1 MSNDFATQPA
11 YTLQEMRDIAAS
23 ASNPVVIVRA
33 LYQAERNL
41 VYAHSLGSG
50 YDTTIWKAAI
60 VALADQYATV
70 MLRQRGEH
78 AVDATNAFCI
88 LNNAVAGR
96 PLGAD
101 GATEPW

>member
-1 MSNDFATQPA
+1 MSDEPA
-11 YTLQEMRDIAAS
+11 YTLKEMRDIAAS

-41 VYAHSLGSG
+41 VYAHSLGSS

-60 VALADQYATV
+60 IALADQYATV
-70 MLRQRGEH
+70 MLRQRGEI
-78 AVDATNAFCI
+78 DATNAFCI
-88 LNNAVAGR
+88 LNNAVDGR
-96 PLGAD
+96 PLLD